1 MKKLLSTNYSELSFN
16 ISLFLLRVVPGLLI
30 LADYGYGKLVNFS
43 SKKDSF
49 MNFMGIGSTTSLALV
64 IFAEFFCAFLLIIGL
79 INRLTVIPLV
89 ITMAVVVFKV
99 DHGNIFGRGTNEIPA
114 LYLCAFTAVLLLGP
128 GKFSVDGAMG
138 K

>member
-30 LADYGYGKLVNFS
+30 LVDYGFGKLKNFS
-43 SKKDSF
+43 TKKDSF

-79 INRLTVIPLV
+79 FTRLTVIPLV
-89 ITMAVVVFKV
+89 ITLAVVVFKV
-99 DHGNIFGRGTNEIPA
+99 EHGNIFGRGTSEIPA
-114 LYLCAFTAVLLLGP
+114 LYLCAFTSVLLLGP
-128 GKFSVDGAMG
+128 GKFSVDGIIG